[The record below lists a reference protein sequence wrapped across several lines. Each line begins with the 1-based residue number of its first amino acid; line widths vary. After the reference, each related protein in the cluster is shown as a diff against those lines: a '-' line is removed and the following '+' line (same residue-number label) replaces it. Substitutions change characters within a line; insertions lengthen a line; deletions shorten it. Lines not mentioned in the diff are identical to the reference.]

1 MKKLLAVL
9 LVLCLFVGMM
19 PMAFAEGSVDTETT
33 GEG

>member
-19 PMAFAEGSVDTETT
+19 PMMAFADDVADTP
-33 GEG
+33 